1 MQNQLASEQE
11 LQPRS
16 NRSAMNRQISVLFFA
31 LSVVVL
37 HSTDAVSQDHPSQ
50 VRVAAISF
58 EPTKLDLA
66 GNCDRL
72 EFHFRE
78 AAKGGAKIAV
88 APEGIL
94 EGYIVNEI
102 LADEYKPAQMHDVAV
117 ELNSPTIQRFQR
129 LARELQICVVFGFAE
144 KIGKEV
150 YNSAVFIDDV
160 GKICGTYHKMQLH
173 EGYDPEWWFNRL
185 GRQSRAFETP
195 YGKCGILICNDRWN
209 PLLAK
214 IPALDGAQF
223 LIIPSFGSTSKAQDE
238 AVLSRGVENNLPVIE
253 ANVGVSLI
261 VSDNQIVAVDRHREG
276 ITYGEINIPAPRPKD
291 TVNRDRTEVEFLRW
305 RETEMPQRLAKT
317 VANYDPHGP
326 AREQDVTQL
335 KSSRLKVTLGNNRS
349 AEINGEQHRAGYNGI
364 FAITSPDQPESPFV
378 PAYSGWNLEHY
389 FDASP
394 RSAANIFFEPRY
406 AAMKLKRSD
415 NRTVE
420 LYQSATPA
428 YQVESWT
435 RFRASDPY
443 YLDFSYRCK
452 PHRDDYAG
460 DFLGVFWASYMNGP
474 IDKSIYFLDG
484 ESSLTQPTWRQL
496 CTQQHNRDSTVKQN
510 QDSTELKFETGDTLF
525 SNISP
530 MTYSAPFFYG
540 RFRNMVLIYVFREN
554 QNLRFAHS
562 PSGGGRNSAGNDTNP
577 AWDFQLIIPNTQK
590 GQEYQLEG
598 RLIYKPWKGRADVLA
613 EVSRYLQGVKESD
626 NQ

>member
-37 HSTDAVSQDHPSQ
+37 HSTDAVSQGHPSR

-72 EFHFRE
+72 ESHFRE

-102 LADEYKPAQMHDVAV
+102 LADEYKPAQMRDVAV

-129 LARELQICVVFGFAE
+129 LARELQICLVFGFAE
-144 KIGKEV
+144 KIGEEV

-291 TVNRDRTEVEFLRW
+291 AVNRDRTEAEFLRW

-326 AREQDVTQL
+326 ARDQDVAQL
-335 KSSRLKVTLGNNRS
+335 KSSRLQVTLGNNRS
-349 AEINGEQHRAGYNGI
+349 AEINGEQHLAGYNGI

-406 AAMKLKRSD
+406 AAMKLNRPD
-415 NRTVE
+415 DRTVE

-484 ESSLTQPTWRQL
+484 GSSLTQPTWRQL

-510 QDSTELKFETGDTLF
+510 QDSTELKFEAGNTLF
-525 SNISP
+525 SSISP

-577 AWDFQLIIPNTQK
+577 AWDFQLIIPNPQK

-598 RLIYKPWKGRADVLA
+598 RLIYKPWKGRADVLT
-613 EVSRYLQGVKESD
+613 EVSRYLQDAKESD
-626 NQ
+626 GQ